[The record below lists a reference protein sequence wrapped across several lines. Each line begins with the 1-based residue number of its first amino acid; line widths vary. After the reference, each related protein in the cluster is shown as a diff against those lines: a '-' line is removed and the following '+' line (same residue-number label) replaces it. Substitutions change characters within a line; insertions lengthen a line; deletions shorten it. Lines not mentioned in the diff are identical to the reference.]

1 MDFERIP
8 FGKKA
13 TLNSW
18 TLSSSQKGTCSNESK
33 HTIFFKC
40 YDSLVQ
46 VPFCE
51 DESVQL
57 FRVAFFS
64 KRTSFKIHTLASTF
78 FLEYYFWNCTWR
90 WWQRALLIIG
100 NIGLKWSI
108 SVESKMPLL
117 SIIIAKVNS
126 IIQFFFY
133 QKRPLEC
140 EIRSQPFGIR
150 SGMCYTYLK

>member
-57 FRVAFFS
+57 FRVAFFRS
-64 KRTSFKIHTLASTF
+64 DFFQNPYFSNFSEQATIKYEFVEKNAS
-78 FLEYYFWNCTWR
+78 
-90 WWQRALLIIG
+90 
-100 NIGLKWSI
+100 
-108 SVESKMPLL
+108 
-117 SIIIAKVNS
+117 
-126 IIQFFFY
+126 
-133 QKRPLEC
+133 
-140 EIRSQPFGIR
+140 
-150 SGMCYTYLK
+150 

>member
-13 TLNSW
+13 TLNNW

-46 VPFCE
+46 VPFSE

-57 FRVAFFS
+57 FRVAFFRS
-64 KRTSFKIHTLASTF
+64 DF
-78 FLEYYFWNCTWR
+78 FQNPYFTW
-90 WWQRALLIIG
+90 WF
-100 NIGLKWSI
+100 N
-108 SVESKMPLL
+108 
-117 SIIIAKVNS
+117 
-126 IIQFFFY
+126 
-133 QKRPLEC
+133 
-140 EIRSQPFGIR
+140 
-150 SGMCYTYLK
+150 